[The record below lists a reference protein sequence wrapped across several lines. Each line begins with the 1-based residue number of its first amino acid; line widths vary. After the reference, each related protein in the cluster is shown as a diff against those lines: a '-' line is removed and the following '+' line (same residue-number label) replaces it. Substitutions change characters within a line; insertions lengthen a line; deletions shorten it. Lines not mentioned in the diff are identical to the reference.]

1 MQNVFFHQTNKT
13 QKNAALLH
21 YLQYPNCLQFM
32 FNLYITTS
40 KLHYLLVR
48 TILNNEIYRYEK
60 TDTEKKTNKSI
71 GDKQNKGNDV
81 TRSRLEVAIKGF
93 EVAMN
98 K

>member
-1 MQNVFFHQTNKT
+1 M
-13 QKNAALLH
+13 L
-21 YLQYPNCLQFM
+21 
-32 FNLYITTS
+32 NLYITTS

-60 TDTEKKTNKSI
+60 NRYREKNKSI